1 MRTVRA
7 TVTRGTVS
15 GVCDQLAG
23 KSEKITRKN
32 SAVREEML
40 QWICKRVGY

>member
-1 MRTVRA
+1 MLGRVNREARTMRA

-23 KSEKITRKN
+23 KSEKSNK
-32 SAVREEML
+32 E
-40 QWICKRVGY
+40 K